1 MNKKDLIWGIT
12 LILLGIVLILN
23 LTGIMNI
30 DIFFKGWWTLFIII
44 PSLISL
50 IKDDDKCSSSI
61 FLIIGILLLLCQR
74 DILSYKLFWKL
85 LLPIILIIVGLSLIF
100 KKNISKTVNKNND
113 SEHVSVFSGQKI
125 VLDKEEFKGTNL
137 ITVFGGIDCDLR
149 NIILKSDVVINCTA
163 VFGGIDVIVPEDV
176 KVVISSASF
185 FGGAENKRKN
195 NNDGKHTIYVN
206 CNCVFGGVEI
216 K

>member
-1 MNKKDLIWGIT
+1 MNKKDLTWGIT

-23 LTGIMNI
+23 LTGILTIN
-30 DIFFKGWWTLFIII
+30 IFFKGWWTLFIII

-50 IKDDDKCSSSI
+50 IKDEDKCSSSI
-61 FLIIGILLLLCQR
+61 FLITGILLLLCQR

-100 KKNISKTVNKNND
+100 RKNISMKVNKNND

-125 VLDKEEFKGTNL
+125 ILDKEEFKGTNL

-149 NIILKSDVVINCTA
+149 NVILKSDAVINCTA
-163 VFGGIDVIVPEDV
+163 VFGGIDIFVPSDV
-176 KVVISSASF
+176 KVIINSNSI
-185 FGGAENKRKN
+185 FGGTENKRKE
-195 NNDGKHTIYVN
+195 NNDSKHKLYIN
-206 CNCVFGGVEI
+206 CNCVFGGVEV